1 MEDVS
6 ENGEL
11 LTKNTVRR
19 GKLGSGYTQF
29 AEGDVLVA
37 KITPCFENGKGAL
50 ALGLTNK
57 IGFGT
62 TEFHVI
68 RPLDPADADYLHQ
81 VTLSRG
87 FRNAGERQM
96 TGSAGQRRVPPEF
109 VEDFPIHIME
119 DNARHAAGR
128 LLADADVELSILKR
142 TLAGLRIQNRGL
154 MQKLLTGEWQLG
166 QRFDPS
172 VAIPRAS
179 RAGGAA

>member
-96 TGSAGQRRVPPEF
+96 QAVLGKGVSHRNLLKISQFTSWRTMLATLPVGS
-109 VEDFPIHIME
+109 
-119 DNARHAAGR
+119 
-128 LLADADVELSILKR
+128 LLMR
-142 TLAGLRIQNRGL
+142 TLNCL
-154 MQKLLTGEWQLG
+154 
-166 QRFDPS
+166 S
-172 VAIPRAS
+172 
-179 RAGGAA
+179 